1 MLHSKK
7 NILILSAT
15 FCVLAF
21 LIVFS
26 VYNWQTIE
34 FLFTNLTMSVEVL
47 KDYVLSLGTVGIICM
62 SIVIIVCFFFPVIS
76 STPIQVVS
84 GISYGLPLGTLH
96 VLASVF
102 IASQILFL
110 LTRSFRVFSTKKQIQ
125 EREEIERKIKNSR
138 ISILYFVVLAYLAP
152 FIPFLIIHSV
162 ALNSG
167 MKWWK
172 YSLITLIGPLGDV
185 IITLWAGV
193 KITTSSSPIVSY
205 VILVLIVVIVILS
218 TIYKN
223 KMVDFIFKPKKEKE
237 NGEQKRNSD

>member
-1 MLHSKK
+1 MSHSKK

-34 FLFTNLTMSVEVL
+34 FLFTNLTMGVEVL
-47 KDYVLSLGTVGIICM
+47 KDYVLSLGAVGIICM
-62 SIVIIVCFFFPVIS
+62 SIVIIVCFFFPFIS

-102 IASQILFL
+102 IASQILYL
-110 LTRSFRVFSTKKQIQ
+110 LTKSFRVFNTKKQIQ
-125 EREEIERKIKNSR
+125 EREEIERKIKNSK
-138 ISILYFVVLAYLAP
+138 ISILYFVFLAYLTP

-162 ALNSG
+162 AINSG
-167 MKWWK
+167 ISWWK
-172 YSLITLIGPLGDV
+172 YALITLLGPVFDIV
-185 IITLWAGV
+185 CTLWAGA
-193 KITTSSSPIVSY
+193 KITTSSSPVVSY
-205 VILVLIVVIVILS
+205 IILVIIVVIVILS
-218 TIYKN
+218 TVYKN

-237 NGEQKRNSD
+237 NGKQ

>member
-1 MLHSKK
+1 MLRSKK

-34 FLFTNLTMSVEVL
+34 FLFTNLTMGVEVL
-47 KDYVLSLGTVGIICM
+47 KDYVLSLGAVGVICM
-62 SIVIIVCFFFPVIS
+62 SIVIIVCFFFPFVS

-84 GISYGLPLGTLH
+84 GVSYGLPLGTLH

-102 IASQILFL
+102 VASQILFL

-125 EREEIERKIKNSR
+125 ERERIEQRIKNSR
-138 ISILYFVVLAYLAP
+138 ISILYFVFLAYLTP

-167 MKWWK
+167 ISWWK
-172 YSLITLIGPLGDV
+172 YSLIVLLGPIFDIV
-185 IITLWAGV
+185 CTLWAGV

-205 VILVLIVVIVILS
+205 VILVVIVVIVILS
-218 TIYKN
+218 TVYKN

-237 NGEQKRNSD
+237 NGEQKRERD

>member
-1 MLHSKK
+1 MG
-7 NILILSAT
+7 
-15 FCVLAF
+15 
-21 LIVFS
+21 
-26 VYNWQTIE
+26 
-34 FLFTNLTMSVEVL
+34 VEVL
-47 KDYVLSLGTVGIICM
+47 KDYVLSLGAVGIICM
-62 SIVIIVCFFFPVIS
+62 SIVIIVCFFFPFIS

-102 IASQILFL
+102 IASQILYL
-110 LTRSFRVFSTKKQIQ
+110 LTRSFRVFSTKKQVQ

-172 YSLITLIGPLGDV
+172 YSLITLIGPLCDV

-218 TIYKN
+218 TVYKN
-223 KMVDFIFKPKKEKE
+223 KMVDFIFKPKKEKVNE
-237 NGEQKRNSD
+237 EPQGNAD

>member
-1 MLHSKK
+1 MLRSRK
-7 NILILSAT
+7 NIIILCIT

-21 LIVFS
+21 LVAFS
-26 VYNWQTIE
+26 IYNWQSIE
-34 FLFTNLTMSVEVL
+34 YLFTHLNVGADLL
-47 KDYVLSLGTVGIICM
+47 KDYVLSLGAVGVICM

-84 GISYGLPLGTLH
+84 GVSYGLTLGTLH

-102 IASQILFL
+102 AASQILFL

-125 EREEIERKIKNSR
+125 EREHIEQRIKNSR
-138 ISILYFVVLAYLAP
+138 ISILYFVFLAYLTP

-167 MKWWK
+167 ISWWK
-172 YSLITLIGPLGDV
+172 YSLIVLLGPIFDIV
-185 IITLWAGV
+185 CTLWVGV

-218 TIYKN
+218 TAYKN
-223 KMVDFIFKPKKEKE
+223 KMVDFIFKPKKEKANE
-237 NGEQKRNSD
+237 KQQGKAD